1 MTNEEGDP
9 IQRWSAKRR
18 TALVLTIVK
27 GETSV
32 VEAARAH
39 GLTVAEVEDW
49 QQRFNV
55 GAENALRTRPKD
67 EEAVKDE
74 QIKKLKQKVGDL
86 VLDND
91 LLREALKTVPFGPED
106 VRRVNEAHPDVS
118 ERRVCWC
125 YEWHEPV
132 CDDRPHTQDEPLKCP
147 RDLGRTAAHV
157 NRTAPDVW
165 VIGDYG
171 HCCGLAR
178 GYSVNRKAVY
188 RILRV
193 KHNGW
198 SINVVATARPRAQ
211 RLRRSGCPRVIT
223 DGRWRM

>member
-91 LLREALKTVPFGPED
+91 LLREALKP
-106 VRRVNEAHPDVS
+106 
-118 ERRVCWC
+118 
-125 YEWHEPV
+125 Y
-132 CDDRPHTQDEPLKCP
+132 PL
-147 RDLGRTAAHV
+147 
-157 NRTAPDVW
+157 
-165 VIGDYG
+165 
-171 HCCGLAR
+171 
-178 GYSVNRKAVY
+178 
-188 RILRV
+188 
-193 KHNGW
+193 
-198 SINVVATARPRAQ
+198 AQ
-211 RLRRSGCPRVIT
+211 RTS
-223 DGRWRM
+223 DA